1 MATFFLI
8 LIYLTFISLGL
19 PDALL
24 GSAWPVMRLE
34 LGASLDTAGI
44 IFVIIS
50 GGTILSSFV
59 SGWVVGRLGTGKV
72 TAVSVL
78 LTAAALLGISFSPSI
93 WLILLIGVPLGLGAG
108 SVDAAL
114 NHYVALHYESRHMS
128 WLHCFWG
135 VGALTGPLIIGAH
148 LRQGN
153 NWRGAYLTLGIIQG
167 IVCLVLFVSLPL
179 WNRFADSN
187 KGKKQGAGDESKSSE
202 TVSTEPAEI
211 PAGALPEKKVNVLFI
226 PGVIQALIT
235 FFLYCATEYTVGLW
249 GASFL
254 SELRGFTKA
263 AAATAIAMY
272 YTGIT
277 VGRFFAGFLTMK
289 FTGTQLIRAGLGIVT
304 TGAVLLLLPLPG
316 PFALAA
322 LRLIGFG
329 CSPVYPSM
337 IQLTPKRCGAENSQ
351 KIIGMQMGCAYTG
364 ATVVPPLIGVVLA
377 NTHMLVLPAVL
388 VFYGVAMFFTS
399 EWINRKCK
407 AGS

>member
-34 LGASLDTAGI
+34 LGATLDTAGV
-44 IFVIIS
+44 IFVIIT
-50 GGTILSSFV
+50 GGTILSSFA
-59 SGWVVGRLGTGKV
+59 SGWVVGRFGTGKV

-93 WLILLIGVPLGLGAG
+93 WLILLIGVPLGLGGG

-135 VGALTGPLIIGAH
+135 VGALSGPLIIGAH

-167 IVCLVLFVSLPL
+167 LVCLILFVSLPL
-179 WNRFADSN
+179 WNIFT
-187 KGKKQGAGDESKSSE
+187 KPGAGKDKAASD
-202 TVSTEPAEI
+202 TAAEPA
-211 PAGALPEKKVNVLFI
+211 PALPAKKANVLLI
-226 PGVIQALIT
+226 PGLIQALIT

-254 SELRGFTKA
+254 TELRGFTKA
-263 AAATAIAMY
+263 AAATAISMY

-277 VGRFFAGFLTMK
+277 AGRFFSGFLTMK

-304 TGAVLLLLPLPG
+304 AGAVLLLLPLPG
-316 PFALAA
+316 PVSLAA
-322 LRLIGFG
+322 LLLIGFG

-337 IQLTPKRCGAENSQ
+337 IQLTPGRFGEENSQ

-377 NTHMLVLPAVL
+377 NTHMLVLPVVL
-388 VFYGVAMFFTS
+388 VFYGAAMLFTS